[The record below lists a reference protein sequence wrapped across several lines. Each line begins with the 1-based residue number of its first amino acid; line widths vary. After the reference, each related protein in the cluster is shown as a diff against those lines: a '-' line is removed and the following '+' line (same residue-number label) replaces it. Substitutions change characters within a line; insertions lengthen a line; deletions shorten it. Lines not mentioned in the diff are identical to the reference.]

1 MLNKLRDPRFVLL
14 LVGLA
19 QIVEL
24 YCEVSLEGQEATHLP
39 TQVWKSVVLNKQE
52 LELLSEHWLW
62 GHKDLKYTSLEPPE
76 KIVERITESGVYM
89 FNTRI
94 S

>member
-1 MLNKLRDPRFVLL
+1 MLL

-24 YCEVSLEGQEATHLP
+24 YGEVSLEGQEKTHLP
-39 TQVWKSVVLNKQE
+39 TQMWCRVVLNKQE

-76 KIVERITESGVYM
+76 KMAEHIKESGTY
-89 FNTRI
+89 
-94 S
+94 